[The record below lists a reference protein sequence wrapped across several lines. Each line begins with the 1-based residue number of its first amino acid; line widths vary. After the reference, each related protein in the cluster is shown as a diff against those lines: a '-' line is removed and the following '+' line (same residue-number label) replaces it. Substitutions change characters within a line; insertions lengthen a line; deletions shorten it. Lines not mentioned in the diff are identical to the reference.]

1 METLWTK
8 QSPMP
13 RFPRLRGEV
22 RADVLVIGGGLTG
35 LLCARELA
43 QAGAQVLLVE
53 ADHICG
59 GTTKGTTAKI
69 TSQHGLLYHKLIR
82 RFGPEKAGLYLAANQ
97 AALEKYRTLCRD
109 IDCGFQEK
117 DAYVYSLDN
126 RKKLEQEVSALE
138 SLGVPAELTERPPL
152 PLSAVGAVRFPN
164 QAQFNPLPFAAAMA
178 KDLRIYEHS
187 PVLELGPHTARTAEG
202 MIRAENI
209 IIATHFPI
217 LNKHGAY
224 FLKMY
229 QRRSYVLA
237 LENAPDVDGMYLDE
251 AEDGLSFR
259 NAQNLLLLGGGGHR
273 TGRRGGGWAALE
285 DFAKRSYPQAKIL
298 CRWAAQDCM
307 TLDQIPYIGP
317 YAKGTEGLY
326 TATGFN
332 KWGMTSAMA
341 AAGILADAVLGRENP
356 YAALFSPSRSMLRP
370 QLAANAAEA
379 TLSLL
384 KPTAPRCPHMGCALT
399 WNRRE
404 HSWDCPCH
412 GSRFTETGALLEGPA
427 TGDLRHPPEK

>member
-82 RFGPEKAGLYLAANQ
+82 RFGTEKAGLYLAANQ

-138 SLGVPAELTERPPL
+138 SLGFPAELTERPPL

-164 QAQFNPLPFAAAMA
+164 QAQFNPLPFAVAMA

>member
-82 RFGPEKAGLYLAANQ
+82 RFGTEKAGLYLAANQ

-138 SLGVPAELTERPPL
+138 SLGFPAELTERPPL

-341 AAGILADAVLGRENP
+341 AAGVLADAVLGRENP

>member
-1 METLWTK
+1 
-8 QSPMP
+8 MP

-82 RFGPEKAGLYLAANQ
+82 RFGTEKAGLYLAANQ

-138 SLGVPAELTERPPL
+138 SLGFPAELTERPPL

-341 AAGILADAVLGRENP
+341 AAGVLADAVLGRENP

>member
-1 METLWTK
+1 
-8 QSPMP
+8 MP

-82 RFGPEKAGLYLAANQ
+82 RFGTEKAGLYLAANQ

-138 SLGVPAELTERPPL
+138 SLGFPAELTERPPL

-217 LNKHGAY
+217 LNKRGAY

-341 AAGILADAVLGRENP
+341 AAGVLADAVLGRENP

>member
-1 METLWTK
+1 
-8 QSPMP
+8 MP

-82 RFGPEKAGLYLAANQ
+82 RFGTEKAGLYLAANQ

-138 SLGVPAELTERPPL
+138 SLGFPAELTERPPL

>member
-82 RFGPEKAGLYLAANQ
+82 RFGTEKAGLYLAANQ

-412 GSRFTETGALLEGPA
+412 GSRFREDGKLIEGPA
-427 TGDLRHPPEK
+427 TDDRHP

>member
-1 METLWTK
+1 
-8 QSPMP
+8 MP

-82 RFGPEKAGLYLAANQ
+82 RFGTEKAGLYLAANQ

>member
-82 RFGPEKAGLYLAANQ
+82 RFGTEKAGLYLAANQ

>member
-82 RFGPEKAGLYLAANQ
+82 RFGTEKAGLYLAANQ

-138 SLGVPAELTERPPL
+138 SLGFPAELTERPPL

>member
-1 METLWTK
+1 
-8 QSPMP
+8 MP

-82 RFGPEKAGLYLAANQ
+82 RFGTEKAGLYLAANQ

-412 GSRFTETGALLEGPA
+412 GSRFTETGVLLEGPA

>member
-1 METLWTK
+1 
-8 QSPMP
+8 MP

-22 RADVLVIGGGLTG
+22 RADVLVLGGGLTG

-117 DAYVYSLDN
+117 DAYVYSLHN

-138 SLGVPAELTERPPL
+138 SLGFPAELTERPPL

>member
-53 ADHICG
+53 ADHICD

-82 RFGPEKAGLYLAANQ
+82 RFGTEKAGLYLAANQ

-370 QLAANAAEA
+370 QLAANTAEA

>member
-1 METLWTK
+1 
-8 QSPMP
+8 MP

-82 RFGPEKAGLYLAANQ
+82 RFGTEKAGLYLAANQ

-138 SLGVPAELTERPPL
+138 SLGFPAELTERPPL

-341 AAGILADAVLGRENP
+341 AAGVLADAVLGRENP

-384 KPTAPRCPHMGCALT
+384 KPTAPRCPHMGCALS

>member
-53 ADHICG
+53 ADHICD

-82 RFGPEKAGLYLAANQ
+82 RFGTEKAGLYLAANQ

-412 GSRFTETGALLEGPA
+412 GSRFTETGVLLEGPA

>member
-82 RFGPEKAGLYLAANQ
+82 RFGTEKAGLYLAANQ

-138 SLGVPAELTERPPL
+138 SLGFPAELTERPPL

-412 GSRFTETGALLEGPA
+412 GSRFTETGVLLEGPA

>member
-1 METLWTK
+1 
-8 QSPMP
+8 MP

-82 RFGPEKAGLYLAANQ
+82 RFGTEKAGLYLAANQ

-138 SLGVPAELTERPPL
+138 SLGFPAELTERPPL

-341 AAGILADAVLGRENP
+341 AAGVLADAVLGRENP

-412 GSRFTETGALLEGPA
+412 GSRFTETGALREGPA

>member
-82 RFGPEKAGLYLAANQ
+82 RFGTEKAGLYLAANQ

-412 GSRFTETGALLEGPA
+412 GSRFTETGVLLEGPA

>member
-1 METLWTK
+1 
-8 QSPMP
+8 MP

-53 ADHICG
+53 ADHICD

-82 RFGPEKAGLYLAANQ
+82 RFGTEKAGLYLAANQ

-412 GSRFTETGALLEGPA
+412 GSRFTETGVLLEGPA

>member
-1 METLWTK
+1 
-8 QSPMP
+8 MP

-138 SLGVPAELTERPPL
+138 SLGFPAELTERPPL

>member
-1 METLWTK
+1 
-8 QSPMP
+8 MP

-43 QAGAQVLLVE
+43 QAGAQILLVE

-82 RFGPEKAGLYLAANQ
+82 RFGTEKAGLYLAANQ

-138 SLGVPAELTERPPL
+138 SLGFPAELTERPPL

-412 GSRFTETGALLEGPA
+412 GSRFTETGVLLEGPA

>member
-53 ADHICG
+53 ADHICD

-82 RFGPEKAGLYLAANQ
+82 RFGTEKAGLYLAANQ

-187 PVLELGPHTARTAEG
+187 PVLELWPHTARTAEG

-412 GSRFTETGALLEGPA
+412 GSRFTETGVLLEGPA

>member
-1 METLWTK
+1 
-8 QSPMP
+8 MP

-82 RFGPEKAGLYLAANQ
+82 RFGTEKAGLYLAANQ

-138 SLGVPAELTERPPL
+138 SLGFPAELTERPPL

-412 GSRFTETGALLEGPA
+412 GSRFTETGVLLEGPA